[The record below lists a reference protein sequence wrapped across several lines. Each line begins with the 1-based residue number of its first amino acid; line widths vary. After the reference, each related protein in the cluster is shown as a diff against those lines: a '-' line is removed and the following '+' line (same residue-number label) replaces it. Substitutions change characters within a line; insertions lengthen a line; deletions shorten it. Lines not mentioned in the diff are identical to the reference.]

1 MVNSIFVRRAP
12 SGTLIAATRWEA
24 PPYRALSVK
33 LKFGKVEQAEKWR
46 VVRNL

>member
-12 SGTLIAATRWEA
+12 SGTLIATTRWEA

-33 LKFGKVEQAEKWR
+33 LKFGKVEQVEKWR